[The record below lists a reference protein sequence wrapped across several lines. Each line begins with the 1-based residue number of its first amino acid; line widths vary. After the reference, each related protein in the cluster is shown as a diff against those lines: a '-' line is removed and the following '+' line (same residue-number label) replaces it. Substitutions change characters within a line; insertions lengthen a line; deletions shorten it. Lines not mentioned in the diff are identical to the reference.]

1 MFEQEEKCLE
11 DDTLTIV
18 LNMAVLEEV
27 DQDAEWDSP
36 QPKPPIAFAQFFDSD
51 FSDFTIIGRDG
62 LTIKVHKVSTVD
74 LVYGTQ
80 QKGKSASMGY

>member
-11 DDTLTIV
+11 EDTLTIV
-18 LNMAVLEEV
+18 LNMAVLEECH
-27 DQDAEWDSP
+27 QEAEWDPP

-51 FSDFTIIGRDG
+51 FSDFMIIGRDG

-74 LVYGTQ
+74 QAEREIRL
-80 QKGKSASMGY
+80 

>member
-27 DQDAEWDSP
+27 DQEAEWDSP

-62 LTIKVHKVSTVD
+62 LTIKVHKVSTMD
-74 LVYGTQ
+74 LKICFKT
-80 QKGKSASMGY
+80 